1 MTFGDVGEVIRRFDE
16 QGYLLDEGTAAAFY
30 LATALNRPLLLEGE
44 PGWAR
49 PPRPKPLRPCSTHR

>member
-1 MTFGDVGEVIRRFDE
+1 VTFGDVGEVIRRFDE

-30 LATALNRPLLLEGE
+30 RHRASNRPLLLEGE

-49 PPRPKPLRPCSTHR
+49 PPRPKPLRPCWIRR